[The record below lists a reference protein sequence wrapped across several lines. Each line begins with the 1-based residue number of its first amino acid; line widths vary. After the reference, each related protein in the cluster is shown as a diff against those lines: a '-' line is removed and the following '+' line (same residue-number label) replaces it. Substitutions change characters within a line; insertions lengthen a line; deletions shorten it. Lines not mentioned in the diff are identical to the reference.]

1 MTKKREY
8 KPWLSFTNQ
17 ADTLFLEQLK
27 SLVRDP
33 QYSTEGHEVRTK
45 WEDKTPAHTVYK
57 NNILMN
63 YLPGEIP
70 LISFRPQAWKSAIK
84 EVLWIYQDQSND
96 LDLLKDKY
104 GITWWDKWEVNG
116 TRTIGHRY
124 GHTVKRYGLID
135 KLIDGIKNS
144 PMSRRHIIDLYQY
157 EEFSE
162 TEGLVPC
169 AMETIWTLR
178 DNYLDMVLIQR
189 SSDMCVALS
198 INQFQYYALLVMIA
212 KATGYEVGE
221 FSHMI
226 ANLHIY
232 DRHMEG
238 AEEMIQRAPEVYK
251 VATEKIKLEFNPKSN
266 DFYSFTIDD
275 FKLVNYNPINRQI
288 KFELAE

>member
-1 MTKKREY
+1 MSGNKSY
-8 KPWLSFTNQ
+8 MPCMAFANQ
-17 ADTLFLEQLK
+17 ADTIFLNQLK
-27 SLVRDP
+27 NVLDSP
-33 QYSTEGHEVRTK
+33 YNTEGNEVRTV
-45 WEDKTPAHTVYK
+45 WGDGTPAHTIYK
-57 NNILMN
+57 NNILMTYN
-63 YLPGEIP
+63 PWEVP

-84 EVLWIYQDQSND
+84 EILWIYQDQSNN
-96 LDLLKDKY
+96 LDLLKDKH

-124 GHTVKRYGLID
+124 GHTVKKYGLID
-135 KLIDGIKNS
+135 KLINGIKTS
-144 PMSRRHIIDLYQY
+144 PMSRRHIMDLYQY
-157 EEFSE
+157 EEFNE

-169 AMETIWTLR
+169 AMETIWTVR
-178 DNYLDMVLIQR
+178 DEYLDLLLIQR

-212 KATGYEVGE
+212 KATGYKVGE

-232 DRHMEG
+232 DRHIEG
-238 AEEMIQRAPEVYK
+238 AEEMVSRTPELFETVSQK
-251 VATEKIKLEFNPKSN
+251 VKLEFNPKSD

-275 FKLVNYNPINRQI
+275 FKLVNYTPINRQI